1 MSRVAYT
8 LIETLAVLVVLG
20 LVAALGVPALVRTTG
35 GDPLA
40 RAIASTAAV
49 DQRLR
54 QAAIG
59 RGGELRFAESHIEA
73 WVTGD
78 PTPREV
84 IAPGF
89 TISGRQLPRGELL
102 RTLLIDC
109 DGRSDDAELVFIGGD
124 RRQRITVHGLSGE
137 WKVEEAP

>member
-20 LVAALGVPALVRTTG
+20 LVAALGVPALVRTAG
-35 GDPLA
+35 GDPLS
-40 RAIASTAAV
+40 RAVATAASV

-59 RGGELRFAESHIEA
+59 RGGELRFTQGHLEA
-73 WVTGD
+73 WVTGE

-84 IAPGF
+84 MDPGF
-89 TISGRQLPRGELL
+89 TMSGRLLPRGELL
-102 RTLLIDC
+102 RTLLIDA
-109 DGRSDDAELVFIGGD
+109 DGRSVDAEVVFTGGD